1 MTSIINFDR
10 FMMGFTLGS
19 HILIVTLTIGISVV
33 MSIIEFLGIF
43 LKDRGYE
50 VMARRLSRALAIF
63 FAIGTASGTVL
74 AIELFSLW
82 PNFMVLVG
90 KIDILPF
97 YYEVFAFFLES
108 ISLVLYIY
116 YWDYFKNRYQ
126 HWLLSL
132 FVAAGTLLSA
142 VFITMVNAWMN
153 TPAGFNLNEYRLT
166 GKVVDVNPL
175 AAMFSPSSWVEIG
188 HVVPATL
195 AAGSFALLAYF
206 AINYLR
212 SKTDIAK
219 SIYMKSIKV
228 AAIVG
233 LIAIGIAG
241 LTGDESMRML
251 YSLQPLKYA
260 ALELNFNYTTNAAEK
275 LGGIV
280 INGKPQYYIAVPG
293 LQEFIMFLS
302 FNAHQPVPYLNA
314 YPKSEWPPLFVHL
327 TFDTM
332 VGGGALVGLFALLL
346 FFRIIFKKDISGKF
360 YLYSMI
366 ISGIL
371 LEIVYD
377 SGWVT
382 DEVGRQPYIIY
393 NNIMTVAS
401 AANTS
406 PSVLP
411 LGIGIIIFYLIVVPF
426 TFYFSAKV
434 LGNVSIEREIER
446 VGDVQ

>member
-19 HILIVTLTIGISVV
+19 HILIVTLTIAISVI
-33 MSIIEFLGIF
+33 MSVIEFLGIY
-43 LKDRGYE
+43 LKDKEYE
-50 VMARRLSRALAIF
+50 VMARRLSKALAIF

-108 ISLVLYIY
+108 ISLVLYVY

-126 HWLLSL
+126 HWALSL

-153 TPAGFNLNEYRLT
+153 TPSGFNIPEYIST
-166 GKVVDVNPL
+166 GTVSGVNPL
-175 AAMFSPSSWVEIG
+175 AAMFSPSAAVEIG

-206 AINYLR
+206 AINYLKA
-212 SKTDIAK
+212 KTDITR

-233 LIAIGIAG
+233 LIAVGIAG

-260 ALELNFNYTTNAAEK
+260 AIELNFHNHIPAAEK

-280 INGKPQYYIAVPG
+280 INGVPQYYIAVPG
-293 LQEFIMFLS
+293 LQSLIMFLS
-302 FNAHQPVPYLNA
+302 FNSHQAVPYLTQF
-314 YPKSEWPPLFVHL
+314 PQSQWPPLFIHL
-327 TFDTM
+327 TFDVM

-346 FFRIIFKKDISGKF
+346 FLRIVLKKDISGKF
-360 YLYSMI
+360 YLYSMV

-393 NNIMTVAS
+393 NHVMTVAS

-411 LGIGIIIFYLIVVPF
+411 LGIGIIIFYCLVVPF

-434 LGNVSIEREIER
+434 LKNSSVEKEIER
-446 VGDVQ
+446 VGDL